1 MRVLLTL
8 VLVLAGLFGV
18 SCAFAAGKADA
29 DSIIPPEKLRPAE
42 FDAFAATLR
51 GEMEPNG
58 RFEWVTDEERT
69 KVLKALDEMDRILE
83 GHESVAELRET
94 DKVALINAQGVAN
107 AILTK
112 RDKDR
117 VICERRVIVGSHF
130 PQSVCETYGEKMTR
144 TAEARKRV
152 REMEQVILPPAG
164 G

>member
-1 MRVLLTL
+1 MRLLLSLCLLL
-8 VLVLAGLFGV
+8 VVP
-18 SCAFAAGKADA
+18 CAFAASKAAADA
-29 DSIIPPEKLRPAE
+29 DAIIPSEKLSPGD
-42 FDAFAATLR
+42 FDAFAASLR
-51 GEMEPNG
+51 GEMDPPG
-58 RFEWVTDEERT
+58 RFQWVTDEERT
-69 KVLKALDEMDRILE
+69 RVLKALDEMGRILE
-83 GHESVAELRET
+83 GHETVAELRET
-94 DKVALINAQGVAN
+94 DKVALLNAQEVAN